1 MSADDI
7 LSAIAPELDSVDPT
21 RRAIIL
27 DLADKQTS
35 DDAFKESR
43 DHYVALLAAH
53 MLTLS
58 NRGGDGGVV
67 TSKKEGDLAISY
79 GGIANAEGLASTSYG
94 QELLRLRRGYIFAP
108 RFQ

>member
-7 LSAIAPELDSVDPT
+7 LSAIAPELDSVDPA

-43 DHYVALLAAH
+43 DHYVAHNYQNAF
-53 MLTLS
+53 TQFVTY
-58 NRGGDGGVV
+58 NRV
-67 TSKKEGDLAISY
+67 LHY
-79 GGIANAEGLASTSYG
+79 
-94 QELLRLRRGYIFAP
+94 
-108 RFQ
+108 

>member
-58 NRGGDGGVV
+58 NRPF
-67 TSKKEGDLAISY
+67 S
-79 GGIANAEGLASTSYG
+79 
-94 QELLRLRRGYIFAP
+94 
-108 RFQ
+108 FQRHLCAQSVFQRP